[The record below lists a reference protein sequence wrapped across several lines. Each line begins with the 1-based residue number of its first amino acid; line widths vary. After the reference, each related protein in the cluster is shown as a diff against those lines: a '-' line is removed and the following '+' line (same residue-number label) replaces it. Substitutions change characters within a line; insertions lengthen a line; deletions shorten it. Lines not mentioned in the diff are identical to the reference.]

1 MEKVLIKSRTEWIGW
16 ISFLVLIFLSLL
28 ILVSNYFYLAT
39 LTIVPTIYIAWRAPI
54 SWVFTTN
61 NLTVKTIFKTKK
73 INYKSIEQVELI
85 YPNARLGHLITFTL
99 MDKSKFSIDYQDKYW
114 AEDICNLLLKNN
126 IQIKNKDFGWLKL
139 IDGMYVANHFCPRN
153 DTEMER
159 KKTILNEYL

>member
-39 LTIVPTIYIAWRAPI
+39 LTIVPTIYIAWRAPV

-85 YPNARLGHLITFTL
+85 YPNARFGHLLTFTL
-99 MDKSKFSIDYQDKYW
+99 MDKSKFSIDHQDKYW
-114 AEDICNLLLKNN
+114 AEDICNLLLKNQVQVN
-126 IQIKNKDFGWLKL
+126 NKDLVWLKMK
-139 IDGMYVANHFCPRN
+139 DGKYVADNFYPRAGI
-153 DTEMER
+153 EIER
-159 KKTILNEYL
+159 KKIIFNEHL